1 MTLADAPAAPPAVPA
16 APGAAPLRRGE
27 ELVLARGGRF
37 KLLVPLAGVERVEQA
52 ALPALR
58 PGAGAPAH
66 PVVAVRGALLPVLFA
81 EALLGAEEATLR
93 PGDQLLVLRDEER
106 RALLWVSALEE
117 VLPFEPLPPP
127 AGARDELVAGFSGAP
142 EPLAVLDVRRA
153 LDLAAGPLEDA

>member
-1 MTLADAPAAPPAVPA
+1 V
-16 APGAAPLRRGE
+16 
-27 ELVLARGGRF
+27 V
-37 KLLVPLAGVERVEQA
+37 QA

-58 PGAGAPAH
+58 PGAGARAH

-81 EALLGAEEATLR
+81 EALLGGDEVSLR
-93 PGDQLLVLRDEER
+93 PGDQLLLLRDGER

-127 AGARDELVAGFSGAP
+127 AGAPDALVAGWSSAP

-153 LDLAAGPLEDA
+153 LDLAAEPQEDA